1 MKFEFVYK
9 SRLAWVSLVAAAV
22 LALAGCAGTNFI
34 RPEPSS
40 FVLGKT
46 AQQDILQRM
55 GQPYQ
60 TGTMEKNGKILQVA
74 SYAFAHAGREALY
87 EGVTPGR
94 AQGFYFLDGILVGA
108 EFSSSFKSD
117 GTDFDETK
125 LAQLEKGKSTQA
137 DVIRLFGPAGGNYI
151 APLTT
156 DSADGALV
164 YVYSQTKGSA
174 FSLHFYH
181 KTLIVSYDKSGV
193 IVDIQYT
200 AQGNKN

>member
-1 MKFEFVYK
+1 MGQ
-9 SRLAWVSLVAAAV
+9 SGCRCRPGIG
-22 LALAGCAGTNFI
+22 GCAGTNFV

-46 AQQDILQRM
+46 TQQEILQRM
-55 GQPYQ
+55 GKPYQ
-60 TGTMEKNGKILQVA
+60 TGTTEKNGKTLQSA

-87 EGVTPGR
+87 DGVTPAR
-94 AQGFYFLDGILVGA
+94 TQVFFFLDGILVGA
-108 EFSSSFKSD
+108 EFSSSFKLD

-125 LAQLEKGKSTQA
+125 LAQLEKGKSTRA

-164 YVYSQTKGSA
+164 YIYSQTKGSA
-174 FSLHFYH
+174 FSLRFYH
-181 KTLIVSYDKSGV
+181 KILIVSYDKSGV
-193 IVDIQYT
+193 ITDIQYT